1 MALLVPALGAQNQAT
16 DAKAVHLQTVAEV
29 YQTLYLTNL
38 TQPNDLN
45 DIQTSMR
52 NVLPKLRIYGNASQ
66 NAISLYG
73 TPEDIQVA
81 QKILADLDRARNLYR
96 LTYTITESDSGKRL
110 GIQHFSFLA
119 ASGQKTDLKQ
129 GSRVPLVT
137 GTYDTASATANN
149 QVQYVDVG
157 LSIQATADTAGH
169 GVRLNTKIEQSSVA
183 EEKSGLGTQDPV
195 IRQTSLL
202 QVVNLVLAK
211 PLVLGSIDIPGT
223 TRHEDIEVVAELVP

>member
-1 MALLVPALGAQNQAT
+1 M
-16 DAKAVHLQTVAEV
+16 
-29 YQTLYLTNL
+29 
-38 TQPNDLN
+38 
-45 DIQTSMR
+45 
-52 NVLPKLRIYGNASQ
+52 
-66 NAISLYG
+66 
-73 TPEDIQVA
+73 
-81 QKILADLDRARNLYR
+81 
-96 LTYTITESDSGKRL
+96 
-110 GIQHFSFLA
+110 
-119 ASGQKTDLKQ
+119 
-129 GSRVPLVT
+129 
-137 GTYDTASATANN
+137 
-149 QVQYVDVG
+149 G